1 MEVFFFTA
9 SKLGGVNNRFDF
21 YAKPNGNIDS
31 IAIYGSHLKGHLDNV
46 LEKQTIFGLPIED
59 AEIDRGGIENFID
72 IQIKSD
78 YQISYHIAL
87 IKTNYGNHPSERDIC
102 KKIAKYDNAVCQISD
117 NYLKLSIEKTILETS
132 LTVFEEDFLTTTWLG
147 RYKNGMLF
155 RVVRPNNL
163 YHKYNLGDDYITIAS
178 TFHDGYAV
186 HFLIQ

>member
-31 IAIYGSHLKGHLDNV
+31 IAIYGSHLKGHLDNI

-87 IKTNYGNHPSERDIC
+87 IKTNARKLPNTIMQSV
-102 KKIAKYDNAVCQISD
+102 KFQTMISSSR
-117 NYLKLSIEKTILETS
+117 LKRQFLEQ
-132 LTVFEEDFLTTTWLG
+132 V
-147 RYKNGMLF
+147 
-155 RVVRPNNL
+155 
-163 YHKYNLGDDYITIAS
+163 
-178 TFHDGYAV
+178 
-186 HFLIQ
+186 